1 MVPRSRT
8 EQIVC
13 GKTDNLSYR
22 NQLIWFGRNI
32 QLLVI
37 NLIIIYLIIFKI
49 YYETLSSTHC
59 ASGTSESLLFE

>member
-1 MVPRSRT
+1 MVLRSKT

-37 NLIIIYLIIFKI
+37 NLIIIYLIILLI

-59 ASGTSESLLFE
+59 ASGTSEFII